1 MTRAG
6 RKLHEGGF
14 LVEDIV
20 LTVRCAVEPLS
31 ERMRERRGAL
41 RKAAQEA
48 VEDCLSLGEHQGL
61 NHTLRDDVALVFTGV
76 EAK

>member
-1 MTRAG
+1 M
-6 RKLHEGGF
+6 
-14 LVEDIV
+14 EDVV

-31 ERMRERRGAL
+31 ADMRKNKEEL

-48 VEDCLSLGEHQGL
+48 VEDCLSFGEHQGL

-76 EAK
+76 DAR